1 MIANQINEILYVFHR
16 AFMSM
21 LIIMGLSLI
30 VLSFCFVPCTDQWI
44 TLLNYYWAT
53 VYTSLFNQGL
63 MMTDHQ
69 VLYALY
75 TQNKLL
81 DILRY
86 SFVIG
91 LLSIPLLIYV
101 FFPYKK
107 KKYIRGAKFNSSIK
121 LRFSRGKGFLK
132 CGKYRIPEKAE
143 SRHFFIVGKPGTGK
157 TVFML
162 QLLDSIAKHQSKCMV
177 YDFKG
182 DYISHFYNSSQ
193 DLIFNPVDKRSV
205 YWNFFDDIE
214 TTLDIETITS
224 ILIPQ
229 NKKEIWNDAARDV
242 LTGIIY
248 YLWEQNRRTISDL
261 WECLTCTNQEIA
273 NILQQTEHGKRG
285 YKYIQEVDSKQT
297 VGVIATLTQFTKCF
311 ELIRKPQGEPFTIK
325 EWLKSKKGCLF
336 VGNYSNSQA
345 ILRPVLTLFIDLLSK
360 KLLDVTSANQKTY
373 VLVDELGTLNRLEGV
388 KRLLTLGRSYECSC
402 FLGIQ
407 DVAQLD
413 SIYGSDTRKTILNS
427 CGNWLI
433 FGVSDYDTAKVCSN
447 RIGETESYEIE
458 KSYQTGKKGGSAA
471 RRKKREPLVLPSQLQ
486 TMTDLSFYFLIGNG
500 IYKNRLTIKYFEL
513 QASALKLRSD
523 LRMKADVI
531 VENGATKIIEIPK
544 IELNHIE
551 NELPNEDIQPN
562 ELNNQNES
570 NANHI
575 NQFID
580 ETTEPDAGGRV
591 LKKDLFEI
599 YGVWCESKNF
609 ESFKRMKFYKQV
621 DTILNHKSIGG
632 KAFYLEIKIH
642 N

>member
-1 MIANQINEILYVFHR
+1 MMVNQINEILNVLHR
-16 AFMSM
+16 TFIMM
-21 LIIMGLSLI
+21 LLLILLSFI
-30 VLSFCFVPCTDQWI
+30 VLSIVYMNQSVQWFA
-44 TLLNYYWAT
+44 LFNYYWSSTYA
-53 VYTSLFNQGL
+53 SLF
-63 MMTDHQ
+63 DHALKMSDSNI
-69 VLYALY
+69 LYAKHIQSYLIG
-75 TQNKLL
+75 N
-81 DILRY
+81 IRY
-86 SFVIG
+86 SLIIG
-91 LLSIPLLIYV
+91 FISVPVFIY
-101 FFPYKK
+101 FFMPYKK
-107 KKYIRGAKFNSSIK
+107 FKYIRGAKFSSSMK
-121 LRFSRGKGFLK
+121 LRFCRGKGFLN
-132 CGKYRIPEKAE
+132 CGKFKIPEKHE
-143 SRHFFIVGKPGTGK
+143 TRHFFIVGKPGTGK

-162 QLLDSIAKHQSKCMV
+162 QLLDSIAKHQAKCMV

-261 WECLTCTNQEIA
+261 WECLTCSNQEIA

-325 EWLKSKKGCLF
+325 EWLKSKKGSLF

-345 ILRPVLTLFIDLLSK
+345 ILRPILTLFIDLLSK

-373 VLVDELGTLNRLEGV
+373 ILIDELGTLNRLDGV
-388 KRLLTLGRSYECSC
+388 KRLLTLGRSYNCSC

-407 DVAQLD
+407 DVAQID
-413 SIYGSDTRKTILNS
+413 DIYGPDNRKTMLNS

-433 FGVSDYDTAKVCSN
+433 FGVSDYDTALVCSN
-447 RIGETESYEIE
+447 RIGETEFYEIE
-458 KSYQTGKKGGSAA
+458 KSYQINKMGGNSA
-471 RRKKREPLVLPSQLQ
+471 RRKKREPLVLASQLQ
-486 TMTDLSFYFLIGNG
+486 TLSDLSFYFLIGNR
-500 IYKNRLTIKYFEL
+500 IYKNQLTIKYFEL
-513 QASALKLRSD
+513 QANALELRSD
-523 LRMKADVI
+523 LCMKADVM

-544 IELNHIE
+544 IELNHIG

-591 LKKDLFEI
+591 LKKDLFDVYQE
-599 YGVWCESKNF
+599 WCDLKDQEPMK
-609 ESFKRMKFYKQV
+609 KRIFYKIV
-621 DTILNHKSIGG
+621 DRMIEHKTSGQ
-632 KAFYLEIKIH
+632 AFYINIQLKG
-642 N
+642 